1 MVGNRICVHPDIR
14 KVGFTGSTDTG
25 RSIMSR
31 YYFCVTITPTCYSNY
46 ILRVHIMISM
56 SYYNNCYVLA
66 RLIVPGPKI

>member
-31 YYFCVTITPTCYSNY
+31 YYFYCVKITPTCNSNY
-46 ILRVHIMISM
+46 ILCMHFIIFM
-56 SYYNNCYVLA
+56 SYNCICP
-66 RLIVPGPKI
+66 RLIVPGPMI